1 MKMTLYLVIQN
12 NVEGCPASWFG
23 KERGEIIS
31 YAWDDFLIANGDPN
45 YPSLYVVNPAEIFP
59 KPDNYVPDTFAEVKN
74 LISYPD
80 IVSLI
85 KEGRRAGKTIFD
97 VEDMPKVLAALE
109 VQRKRDLE
117 VWKDSLNLDM
127 IVFPA
132 NGDVGRADLEENLES
147 AEHALRNGVKY
158 SNGNRA
164 LRHLGVPTVSVRM
177 GLRDAC

>member
-1 MKMTLYLVIQN
+1 
-12 NVEGCPASWFG
+12 
-23 KERGEIIS
+23 
-31 YAWDDFLIANGDPN
+31 
-45 YPSLYVVNPAEIFP
+45 
-59 KPDNYVPDTFAEVKN
+59 
-74 LISYPD
+74 
-80 IVSLI
+80 
-85 KEGRRAGKTIFD
+85 